1 MQTSIDKGLE
11 RDPSKLVETMV
22 YPRCPSNFFVPDNP
36 QTPRKWG
43 LKHESSARQSY
54 LKVERKRHHKLTL
67 VSKGLLL
74 SKSKPFLGVSVDNIR
89 MCSCATNCPNVVVE
103 YKCPMKHR
111 DISPNEAFL
120 TSEIGGKKVGNK
132 FLLKPT
138 CHYYTQVQLQMFVT
152 GLGSCDFVV
161 WTKHG
166 ILSVNVPYNAVFIE
180 RNMKKLQRFWI
191 SYVFP
196 LLVKKLSI
204 NVELKGNLLNV

>member
-1 MQTSIDKGLE
+1 
-11 RDPSKLVETMV
+11 MV

-67 VSKGLLL
+67 VSKRLLL

-120 TSEIGGKKVGNK
+120 TSEKKVGNK